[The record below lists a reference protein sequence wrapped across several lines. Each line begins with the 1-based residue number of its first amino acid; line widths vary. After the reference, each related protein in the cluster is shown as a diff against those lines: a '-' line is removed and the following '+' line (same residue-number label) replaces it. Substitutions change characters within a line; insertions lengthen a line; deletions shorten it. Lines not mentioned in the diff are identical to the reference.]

1 MARFDFTR
9 SGREMNYSIG
19 VDIGGMS
26 IKIGLT
32 DDDGHILYKKVVATE
47 RNAEK
52 DTDNIVSVVNE
63 VLTESGLKVGELKG
77 IGIGCPG
84 AVSSESGVV
93 DILPNLGWVNVPLVS
108 NLKKQLQ
115 TEIRMSND
123 ANVAALAEALH
134 GAAKGYKN
142 CIMLTLGTGV
152 GGGIIING
160 KLYEGKDGK
169 GAELGHATLVM
180 DGYPCSCGRKGCIE
194 SYVSATA
201 LIRETREAMEA
212 DKSSSMWQ
220 AVGGDIEKVDGKT
233 AFEEEKKGDATAKT
247 VVDFYVKCLAESI
260 MTMTNIFRPDVV
272 ILGGGVSKQGKN
284 LIDRVCAYC
293 DKFDYG
299 YKGSPKPVIKCA
311 ELGNDAG
318 IIGAAALTGSVAI

>member
-1 MARFDFTR
+1 M
-9 SGREMNYSIG
+9 SYSIG

-26 IKIGLT
+26 IKTGVV
-32 DDDGHILYKKVVATE
+32 DERGRILYKNVVATA
-47 RNAEK
+47 RDAEA
-52 DTDNIVSVVNE
+52 DIENTARGINE
-63 VLTESGLKVGELKG
+63 LLKEAGLTLGDIKG
-77 IGIGCPG
+77 IGLGCPG
-84 AVSSESGVV
+84 AISSESGVV
-93 DILPNLGWVNVPLVS
+93 DILPNLGWENVPLV
-108 NLKKQLQ
+108 KEFKRRFD

-160 KLYEGKDGK
+160 KLYEGKEGK

-180 DGYPCSCGRKGCIE
+180 DGYPCSCGRNGCIE

-220 AVGGDIEKVDGKT
+220 AVGGDLEKVDGRT
-233 AFEEEKKGDATAKT
+233 AFEEEKKGDASAKK
-247 VVDFYVKCLAESI
+247 VVDFYVKCLSESI
-260 MTMTNIFRPDVV
+260 MTMTNIFRPDVI
-272 ILGGGVSKQGKN
+272 ILGGGVSKQGNN
-284 LIDRVCAYC
+284 LTDRVRAYC
-293 DKFDYG
+293 EKFDYG

-318 IIGAAALTGSVAI
+318 IIGAAALVDSGSL

>member
-1 MARFDFTR
+1 M
-9 SGREMNYSIG
+9 SYSIG

-26 IKIGLT
+26 IKAGVV
-32 DDDGHILYKKVVATE
+32 DERGRILYKNVVATA
-47 RNAEK
+47 RDAEA
-52 DTDNIVSVVNE
+52 DIENTARGINE
-63 VLTESGLKVGELKG
+63 LLKESGLTVRDIKG
-77 IGIGCPG
+77 IGLGCPG
-84 AVSSESGVV
+84 AISSESGVV
-93 DILPNLGWVNVPLVS
+93 DILPNLGWENVPLVKEF
-108 NLKKQLQ
+108 KKRFD
-115 TEIRMSND
+115 TEIRLSND

-160 KLYEGKDGK
+160 KLYEGKEGK

-180 DGYPCSCGRKGCIE
+180 DGYPCSCGRNGCIE

-220 AVGGDIEKVDGKT
+220 AVGGDIEKVDGRT
-233 AFEEEKKGDATAKT
+233 AFEEEKNGDAAARK
-247 VVDFYVKCLAESI
+247 VVDFYVKCLSEAI
-260 MTMTNIFRPDVV
+260 MTMTNVFRPDVI
-272 ILGGGVSKQGKN
+272 ILGGGVSKQGNN
-284 LIDRVCAYC
+284 LTDRVCAYC
-293 DKFDYG
+293 EKFDYG
-299 YKGSPKPVIKCA
+299 YKNSPKPVIKCA

-318 IIGAAALTGSVAI
+318 IIGAAALVGSGSL

>member
-1 MARFDFTR
+1 M
-9 SGREMNYSIG
+9 EYSIG

-32 DDDGHILYKKVVATE
+32 DSRGVILYKKVVETARDSE
-47 RNAEK
+47 RDIENTSRAIKELLAEANLTVK
-52 DTDNIVSVVNE
+52 DIN
-63 VLTESGLKVGELKG
+63 G
-77 IGIGCPG
+77 IGLGCPG

-93 DILPNLGWVNVPLVS
+93 DIFPNLGWVNVPLVKM
-108 NLKKQLQ
+108 LKERFD
-115 TEIRMSND
+115 TEVKMSND

-160 KLYEGKDGK
+160 KLYEGKEGK
-169 GAELGHATLVM
+169 GAELGHVTLVM
-180 DGYPCSCGRKGCIE
+180 DGYPCTCGRKGCVE

-201 LIRETREAMEA
+201 LIRQTKEEMLK
-212 DKSSSMWQ
+212 DKSSSMWNFC
-220 AVGGDIEKVDGKT
+220 GGDIEKVDGRT
-233 AFEEEKKGDATAKT
+233 AFEEERKGDAAAKR
-247 VVDFYVKCLAESI
+247 VVDFYVKCLSETVMSMA
-260 MTMTNIFRPDVV
+260 NIFRPDVL

-284 LIDRVCAYC
+284 LTDKVCAYC
-293 DKFDYG
+293 EKFDYG

-318 IIGAAALTGSVAI
+318 IIGAAALVAKI